1 MSDEEY
7 DNEQVQKT
15 RAGIARCW
23 VKYCVNLLK
32 DSVKNKQESDVDE
45 DKVNNLVLSLSLTKK
60 VHFLY
65 AHSSESML
73 YS

>member
-32 DSVKNKQESDVDE
+32 DSVKNKQDSDVDE
-45 DKVNNLVLSLSLTKK
+45 DKVNNSSFSVIDKEGSLFIRPQL
-60 VHFLY
+60 
-65 AHSSESML
+65 
-73 YS
+73 